1 MKRIISAAVIF
12 TALCSYATVTADS
25 PDDKA
30 TQALDKVNAIDQKVQ
45 TMQTDLTQH
54 KEKVSNLE
62 KQLGTTDGKYQQ
74 IFQGATAISKE
85 AKEAATEAKQTADAA
100 KQNAD
105 AAKQSAE
112 ASAQTA
118 ETAKQSAETS
128 ARKVSELENK
138 LGGTDEK
145 YRNLFQGT
153 TTISKEA
160 KEAATEA
167 KQTATEAK
175 QNADAAKQSADAAK
189 QSAETSARTAE
200 TAKQSAEA
208 SARTAETA
216 RQSAEDAART
226 ATTAQQ
232 TAQAIRQTAETANR
246 TAQATQAD
254 TREIRQLHVQN
265 LRTVTDL
272 QTDLQ
277 TLRHHTRQ
285 GLAKVTAVSGL
296 RPLSFDKNAK
306 WSLSVATGSYKNEHA
321 VAMGAFYQPNRDMLF
336 SFGSSLAAADNA
348 YTFGASVRLGKGR
361 EHATAQPSDRIEE
374 LYAALA
380 KLQAESA
387 RHKQLLLQLQAVR

>member
-74 IFQGATAISKE
+74 IFQGA
-85 AKEAATEAKQTADAA
+85 
-100 KQNAD
+100 
-105 AAKQSAE
+105 
-112 ASAQTA
+112 
-118 ETAKQSAETS
+118 
-128 ARKVSELENK
+128 
-138 LGGTDEK
+138 
-145 YRNLFQGT
+145 

-246 TAQATQAD
+246 TAQAAQAD

>member
-54 KEKVSNLE
+54 KEKVSKLE
-62 KQLGTTDGKYQQ
+62 TQ
-74 IFQGATAISKE
+74 
-85 AKEAATEAKQTADAA
+85 
-100 KQNAD
+100 
-105 AAKQSAE
+105 
-112 ASAQTA
+112 
-118 ETAKQSAETS
+118 
-128 ARKVSELENK
+128 

-246 TAQATQAD
+246 TAQAAQAD

>member
-74 IFQGATAISKE
+74 IFQGAT
-85 AKEAATEAKQTADAA
+85 
-100 KQNAD
+100 
-105 AAKQSAE
+105 
-112 ASAQTA
+112 
-118 ETAKQSAETS
+118 
-128 ARKVSELENK
+128 
-138 LGGTDEK
+138 
-145 YRNLFQGT
+145 
-153 TTISKEA
+153 TISKEA

-167 KQTATEAK
+167 KQT
-175 QNADAAKQSADAAK
+175 ADAAK

-246 TAQATQAD
+246 TAQAAQAD

-361 EHATAQPSDRIEE
+361 EHATAQPSSRIEE

>member
-30 TQALDKVNAIDQKVQ
+30 TQALEKVNAIDQKVT

-54 KEKVSNLE
+54 KDKVSKLE
-62 KQLGTTDGKYQQ
+62 TQ
-74 IFQGATAISKE
+74 
-85 AKEAATEAKQTADAA
+85 
-100 KQNAD
+100 
-105 AAKQSAE
+105 
-112 ASAQTA
+112 
-118 ETAKQSAETS
+118 
-128 ARKVSELENK
+128 

-246 TAQATQAD
+246 TAQAAQAD

-265 LRTVTDL
+265 LRTITDL

>member
-74 IFQGATAISKE
+74 IFQGAT
-85 AKEAATEAKQTADAA
+85 
-100 KQNAD
+100 
-105 AAKQSAE
+105 
-112 ASAQTA
+112 
-118 ETAKQSAETS
+118 
-128 ARKVSELENK
+128 
-138 LGGTDEK
+138 
-145 YRNLFQGT
+145 
-153 TTISKEA
+153 TISKEA

-167 KQTATEAK
+167 KQT
-175 QNADAAKQSADAAK
+175 ADAAKQSADAAK

-246 TAQATQAD
+246 TAQAAQAD

>member
-74 IFQGATAISKE
+74 IFQGTTA
-85 AKEAATEAKQTADAA
+85 
-100 KQNAD
+100 
-105 AAKQSAE
+105 
-112 ASAQTA
+112 
-118 ETAKQSAETS
+118 
-128 ARKVSELENK
+128 
-138 LGGTDEK
+138 
-145 YRNLFQGT
+145 
-153 TTISKEA
+153 ISKEA

-175 QNADAAKQSADAAK
+175 QSADAAKQSADAAK

-216 RQSAEDAART
+216 RQSAENAART

-232 TAQAIRQTAETANR
+232 TVQAIRQTAETANR
-246 TAQATQAD
+246 TAQAAQAD
-254 TREIRQLHVQN
+254 TREIWQLHEQN

>member
-62 KQLGTTDGKYQQ
+62 RQLGTTDGKYQQ
-74 IFQGATAISKE
+74 IFQGATTISKE
-85 AKEAATEAKQTADAA
+85 AKEAATEAKQTADA
-100 KQNAD
+100 
-105 AAKQSAE
+105 
-112 ASAQTA
+112 
-118 ETAKQSAETS
+118 
-128 ARKVSELENK
+128 
-138 LGGTDEK
+138 
-145 YRNLFQGT
+145 
-153 TTISKEA
+153 
-160 KEAATEA
+160 
-167 KQTATEAK
+167 AK

-246 TAQATQAD
+246 TAQAAQAD

>member
-74 IFQGATAISKE
+74 IFQGATTISKE

-128 ARKVSELENK
+128 AR
-138 LGGTDEK
+138 
-145 YRNLFQGT
+145 
-153 TTISKEA
+153 
-160 KEAATEA
+160 
-167 KQTATEAK
+167 
-175 QNADAAKQSADAAK
+175 
-189 QSAETSARTAE
+189 TAE

-216 RQSAEDAART
+216 RQSAENAART

-246 TAQATQAD
+246 TAQAAQAD

>member
-62 KQLGTTDGKYQQ
+62 RQLGTTDGKYQQ
-74 IFQGATAISKE
+74 IFQGAAAISKE
-85 AKEAATEAKQTADAA
+85 
-100 KQNAD
+100 
-105 AAKQSAE
+105 
-112 ASAQTA
+112 
-118 ETAKQSAETS
+118 
-128 ARKVSELENK
+128 
-138 LGGTDEK
+138 
-145 YRNLFQGT
+145 
-153 TTISKEA
+153 
-160 KEAATEA
+160 
-167 KQTATEAK
+167 
-175 QNADAAKQSADAAK
+175 AKQSADAAK

-246 TAQATQAD
+246 TAQAAQAD

>member
-74 IFQGATAISKE
+74 IFQGATTISKE
-85 AKEAATEAKQTADAA
+85 AKEAATEAKQTADA
-100 KQNAD
+100 
-105 AAKQSAE
+105 
-112 ASAQTA
+112 
-118 ETAKQSAETS
+118 
-128 ARKVSELENK
+128 
-138 LGGTDEK
+138 
-145 YRNLFQGT
+145 
-153 TTISKEA
+153 
-160 KEAATEA
+160 
-167 KQTATEAK
+167 AK

-246 TAQATQAD
+246 TAQAAQAD

>member
-62 KQLGTTDGKYQQ
+62 RQLGTTDGKYQQ
-74 IFQGATAISKE
+74 I
-85 AKEAATEAKQTADAA
+85 
-100 KQNAD
+100 
-105 AAKQSAE
+105 
-112 ASAQTA
+112 
-118 ETAKQSAETS
+118 
-128 ARKVSELENK
+128 
-138 LGGTDEK
+138 
-145 YRNLFQGT
+145 FQGT

-246 TAQATQAD
+246 TAQAAQAD

-380 KLQAESA
+380 KLQTESA

>member
-30 TQALDKVNAIDQKVQ
+30 TQALEKVNAIDQKVT

-54 KEKVSNLE
+54 KDKVSKLE
-62 KQLGTTDGKYQQ
+62 TQ
-74 IFQGATAISKE
+74 
-85 AKEAATEAKQTADAA
+85 
-100 KQNAD
+100 
-105 AAKQSAE
+105 
-112 ASAQTA
+112 
-118 ETAKQSAETS
+118 
-128 ARKVSELENK
+128 

-160 KEAATEA
+160 KEA
-167 KQTATEAK
+167 ATEAK

-246 TAQATQAD
+246 TAQAAQAD

>member
-62 KQLGTTDGKYQQ
+62 RQLGTTDGKYQQ
-74 IFQGATAISKE
+74 IFQGAAAISKE
-85 AKEAATEAKQTADAA
+85 AKQTADEAKQS
-100 KQNAD
+100 AD

-118 ETAKQSAETS
+118 ET
-128 ARKVSELENK
+128 
-138 LGGTDEK
+138 
-145 YRNLFQGT
+145 
-153 TTISKEA
+153 
-160 KEAATEA
+160 
-167 KQTATEAK
+167 
-175 QNADAAKQSADAAK
+175 AK

-216 RQSAEDAART
+216 RQSAENAART

-246 TAQATQAD
+246 TAQAAQAD

>member
-1 MKRIISAAVIF
+1 M
-12 TALCSYATVTADS
+12 
-25 PDDKA
+25 
-30 TQALDKVNAIDQKVQ
+30 
-45 TMQTDLTQH
+45 
-54 KEKVSNLE
+54 E

-74 IFQGATAISKE
+74 IFQGTTA
-85 AKEAATEAKQTADAA
+85 
-100 KQNAD
+100 
-105 AAKQSAE
+105 
-112 ASAQTA
+112 
-118 ETAKQSAETS
+118 
-128 ARKVSELENK
+128 
-138 LGGTDEK
+138 
-145 YRNLFQGT
+145 
-153 TTISKEA
+153 ISKEA

-175 QNADAAKQSADAAK
+175 QSADAAKQSADAAK

-200 TAKQSAEA
+200 TA
-208 SARTAETA
+208 
-216 RQSAEDAART
+216 RQSAENAART

-232 TAQAIRQTAETANR
+232 TVQAIRQTAETANR
-246 TAQATQAD
+246 TAQAAQAD
-254 TREIRQLHVQN
+254 TREIRQLHEQN

>member
-30 TQALDKVNAIDQKVQ
+30 TQALEKVNAIDQKVT

-54 KEKVSNLE
+54 KEKVSKLE
-62 KQLGTTDGKYQQ
+62 TQ
-74 IFQGATAISKE
+74 
-85 AKEAATEAKQTADAA
+85 
-100 KQNAD
+100 
-105 AAKQSAE
+105 
-112 ASAQTA
+112 
-118 ETAKQSAETS
+118 
-128 ARKVSELENK
+128 

-246 TAQATQAD
+246 TAQAAQAD

>member
-74 IFQGATAISKE
+74 IFQGTTA
-85 AKEAATEAKQTADAA
+85 
-100 KQNAD
+100 
-105 AAKQSAE
+105 
-112 ASAQTA
+112 
-118 ETAKQSAETS
+118 
-128 ARKVSELENK
+128 
-138 LGGTDEK
+138 
-145 YRNLFQGT
+145 
-153 TTISKEA
+153 ISKEA

-175 QNADAAKQSADAAK
+175 QSADAAKQSADAAK

-200 TAKQSAEA
+200 TA
-208 SARTAETA
+208 
-216 RQSAEDAART
+216 RQSAENAART

-232 TAQAIRQTAETANR
+232 TVQAIRQTAETANR
-246 TAQATQAD
+246 TAQAAQAD
-254 TREIRQLHVQN
+254 TREIRQLHEQN

>member
-62 KQLGTTDGKYQQ
+62 KQLGTTDGKY
-74 IFQGATAISKE
+74 
-85 AKEAATEAKQTADAA
+85 
-100 KQNAD
+100 
-105 AAKQSAE
+105 
-112 ASAQTA
+112 
-118 ETAKQSAETS
+118 
-128 ARKVSELENK
+128 
-138 LGGTDEK
+138 
-145 YRNLFQGT
+145 RNLFQGT

-175 QNADAAKQSADAAK
+175 QNADAAKQSADA
-189 QSAETSARTAE
+189 
-200 TAKQSAEA
+200 AKQSAEA

-246 TAQATQAD
+246 TAQAAQAD

>member
-30 TQALDKVNAIDQKVQ
+30 TQALEKVNAIDQKVT

-54 KEKVSNLE
+54 KDKVSKLE
-62 KQLGTTDGKYQQ
+62 TQ
-74 IFQGATAISKE
+74 
-85 AKEAATEAKQTADAA
+85 
-100 KQNAD
+100 
-105 AAKQSAE
+105 
-112 ASAQTA
+112 
-118 ETAKQSAETS
+118 
-128 ARKVSELENK
+128 

-246 TAQATQAD
+246 TAQAAQAD

>member
-74 IFQGATAISKE
+74 IFQGAAAISKE
-85 AKEAATEAKQTADAA
+85 AKQTADEAKQS
-100 KQNAD
+100 AD

-118 ETAKQSAETS
+118 ET
-128 ARKVSELENK
+128 
-138 LGGTDEK
+138 
-145 YRNLFQGT
+145 
-153 TTISKEA
+153 
-160 KEAATEA
+160 
-167 KQTATEAK
+167 
-175 QNADAAKQSADAAK
+175 AK

-216 RQSAEDAART
+216 RQSAENAART

-246 TAQATQAD
+246 TAQAAQAD

>member
-74 IFQGATAISKE
+74 IFQGAT
-85 AKEAATEAKQTADAA
+85 
-100 KQNAD
+100 
-105 AAKQSAE
+105 
-112 ASAQTA
+112 
-118 ETAKQSAETS
+118 
-128 ARKVSELENK
+128 
-138 LGGTDEK
+138 
-145 YRNLFQGT
+145 
-153 TTISKEA
+153 TISKEA
-160 KEAATEA
+160 KESATEA

-246 TAQATQAD
+246 TAQAAQAD

>member
-74 IFQGATAISKE
+74 IFQGA
-85 AKEAATEAKQTADAA
+85 
-100 KQNAD
+100 
-105 AAKQSAE
+105 
-112 ASAQTA
+112 
-118 ETAKQSAETS
+118 
-128 ARKVSELENK
+128 
-138 LGGTDEK
+138 
-145 YRNLFQGT
+145 

-246 TAQATQAD
+246 TAQAAQAD
-254 TREIRQLHVQN
+254 TREIRQLHEQN

>member
-74 IFQGATAISKE
+74 IFQGATTISKE

-145 YRNLFQGT
+145 YRNLFQG
-153 TTISKEA
+153 
-160 KEAATEA
+160 
-167 KQTATEAK
+167 
-175 QNADAAKQSADAAK
+175 
-189 QSAETSARTAE
+189 
-200 TAKQSAEA
+200 
-208 SARTAETA
+208 
-216 RQSAEDAART
+216 
-226 ATTAQQ
+226 
-232 TAQAIRQTAETANR
+232 
-246 TAQATQAD
+246 
-254 TREIRQLHVQN
+254 
-265 LRTVTDL
+265 
-272 QTDLQ
+272 
-277 TLRHHTRQ
+277 
-285 GLAKVTAVSGL
+285 
-296 RPLSFDKNAK
+296 LS
-306 WSLSVATGSYKNEHA
+306 LIH
-321 VAMGAFYQPNRDMLF
+321 
-336 SFGSSLAAADNA
+336 
-348 YTFGASVRLGKGR
+348 
-361 EHATAQPSDRIEE
+361 I
-374 LYAALA
+374 
-380 KLQAESA
+380 
-387 RHKQLLLQLQAVR
+387 

>member
-62 KQLGTTDGKYQQ
+62 RQLGTTDGKYQQ
-74 IFQGATAISKE
+74 IFQGAAAISKE
-85 AKEAATEAKQTADAA
+85 AKQTADEAKQS
-100 KQNAD
+100 AD

-118 ETAKQSAETS
+118 ET
-128 ARKVSELENK
+128 
-138 LGGTDEK
+138 
-145 YRNLFQGT
+145 
-153 TTISKEA
+153 
-160 KEAATEA
+160 
-167 KQTATEAK
+167 
-175 QNADAAKQSADAAK
+175 AK

-216 RQSAEDAART
+216 RQSAENAART

-246 TAQATQAD
+246 TAQAAQAD

-361 EHATAQPSDRIEE
+361 EHATAQPSARIEE

>member
-74 IFQGATAISKE
+74 IFQGATTISKE
-85 AKEAATEAKQTADAA
+85 AKEAATEAKQT
-100 KQNAD
+100 AD

-160 KEAATEA
+160 KEA
-167 KQTATEAK
+167 
-175 QNADAAKQSADAAK
+175 
-189 QSAETSARTAE
+189 
-200 TAKQSAEA
+200 
-208 SARTAETA
+208 
-216 RQSAEDAART
+216 
-226 ATTAQQ
+226 
-232 TAQAIRQTAETANR
+232 
-246 TAQATQAD
+246 
-254 TREIRQLHVQN
+254 
-265 LRTVTDL
+265 
-272 QTDLQ
+272 
-277 TLRHHTRQ
+277 
-285 GLAKVTAVSGL
+285 
-296 RPLSFDKNAK
+296 
-306 WSLSVATGSYKNEHA
+306 
-321 VAMGAFYQPNRDMLF
+321 
-336 SFGSSLAAADNA
+336 
-348 YTFGASVRLGKGR
+348 
-361 EHATAQPSDRIEE
+361 
-374 LYAALA
+374 
-380 KLQAESA
+380 
-387 RHKQLLLQLQAVR
+387 